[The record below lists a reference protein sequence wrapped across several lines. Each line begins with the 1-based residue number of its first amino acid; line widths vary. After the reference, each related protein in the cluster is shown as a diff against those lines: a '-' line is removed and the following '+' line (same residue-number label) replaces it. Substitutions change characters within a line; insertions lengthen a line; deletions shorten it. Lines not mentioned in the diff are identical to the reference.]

1 MQCSSCGASY
11 SNKSDTCPEC
21 RPVSSAPL
29 QNAVTESDARERNG
43 AKKKDRP
50 RRPAQKSPK
59 VSTLIEFP
67 GGGRVPQWRKE
78 LSERV
83 REVQKRRALE
93 AATQSLASD
102 RPKISRAPEAT
113 ALGLVPQRTAPAIN
127 PLVMKALLRI
137 ERAHHA
143 PPSTTRGF
151 SRGQAA
157 LARLPEESA
166 EVEPLQED
174 FPMESTIVNS
184 ANQTL
189 SVATAPATERLQ
201 KEHGLI
207 VVPPQPTQAEMP
219 APGEPAKVRLMGD
232 DMEKA
237 TLSYLENLP
246 AKHVVFE
253 TSRDDRARFAPRIT
267 AGLID
272 LTVAAFACCPFA
284 AAIELSGGNW
294 NDLRVK
300 GLMIGIAIAV
310 TFLYLTISTALTGRT
325 LGMRLFGI
333 RAVDVRTGLLPSGA
347 QSARRSIGYIFSLI
361 TAGLGILYGL
371 VDAEHR
377 TAHDHFSGTIVVHD

>member
-11 SNKSDTCPEC
+11 SNEADSCPEC
-21 RPVSSAPL
+21 QPVSTAPS
-29 QNAVTESDARERNG
+29 QDDATGSDKRERNG
-43 AKKKDRP
+43 AKRRDKP
-50 RRPAQKSPK
+50 RKPAQKSPK

-93 AATQSLASD
+93 AATESLAGD
-102 RPKISRAPEAT
+102 RPKISRSPESAS
-113 ALGLVPQRTAPAIN
+113 LGLVPQRTAPAIN

-143 PPSTTRGF
+143 PPSTARGF
-151 SRGQAA
+151 SRGQTA
-157 LARLPEESA
+157 LARLPEETA
-166 EVEPLQED
+166 EVEPLQES
-174 FPMESTIVNS
+174 FPLESTIVNS
-184 ANQTL
+184 ANQT
-189 SVATAPATERLQ
+189 VTVVTAPATERLQ
-201 KEHGLI
+201 KEHSLI
-207 VVPPQPTQAEMP
+207 VVPPQSTQAEMTETS
-219 APGEPAKVRLMGD
+219 EPQKVRLMGD

-253 TSRDDRARFAPRIT
+253 TSGDDRARFAPRIT
-267 AGLID
+267 AALVD
-272 LTVAAFACCPFA
+272 LTVAAFASCPFA

-294 NDLRVK
+294 NDIRVK
-300 GLMIGIAIAV
+300 GLMTGIAIAV
-310 TFLYLTISTALTGRT
+310 TFLYLTVSTALTGRT

-347 QSARRSIGYIFSLI
+347 QSARRSIGYILSLV

>member
-11 SNKSDTCPEC
+11 SNEANSCPKC
-21 RPVSSAPL
+21 QPVSFAPL
-29 QNAVTESDARERNG
+29 QDDATGSYKRERNG
-43 AKKKDRP
+43 AKRRDKP
-50 RRPAQKSPK
+50 RKPAQKSPK

-93 AATQSLASD
+93 AATESFPGD
-102 RPKISRAPEAT
+102 RPKISRAPESAP
-113 ALGLVPQRTAPAIN
+113 LGLVPQRTAPAIN

-143 PPSTTRGF
+143 PPSTARGF

-157 LARLPEESA
+157 LARLPEETA
-166 EVEPLQED
+166 EVEPLQEN
-174 FPMESTIVNS
+174 FPLESTIVNS

-219 APGEPAKVRLMGD
+219 EPSEPQKVRLMGD

-253 TSRDDRARFAPRIT
+253 TS
-267 AGLID
+267 
-272 LTVAAFACCPFA
+272 
-284 AAIELSGGNW
+284 
-294 NDLRVK
+294 K
-300 GLMIGIAIAV
+300 
-310 TFLYLTISTALTGRT
+310 
-325 LGMRLFGI
+325 
-333 RAVDVRTGLLPSGA
+333 
-347 QSARRSIGYIFSLI
+347 
-361 TAGLGILYGL
+361 
-371 VDAEHR
+371 
-377 TAHDHFSGTIVVHD
+377 